1 MIIGWLILIGLALG
15 FVVWRRP
22 IVSYVRGG
30 PYLSTRLRRYLN
42 QAIAMRPTLLVTDDA
57 QRDEWAQDI
66 CGAVPVSLSKFMGEL
81 STGEPLATDCV
92 LSIVNERQLDQDARQ
107 AFYAKLG
114 TVAHVIRVRGQL
126 ASVTGDTSDYDE
138 TGHIHKLTG
147 NVVIEHVRGAVLR

>member
-1 MIIGWLILIGLALG
+1 MNIGWLLLIGLALG

-22 IVSYVRGG
+22 IVSYMRGG

-42 QAIAMRPTLLVTDDA
+42 QVIALRPTLLITDDTL
-57 QRDEWAQDI
+57 RDQWAQDI

-81 STGEPLATDCV
+81 STGEPLTTACV

-107 AFYAKLG
+107 AFYTKLG
-114 TVAHVIRVRGQL
+114 TVPHVIRVRGQL
-126 ASVTGDTSDYDE
+126 ASVAGDTSEYDD

-147 NVVIEHVRGAVLR
+147 SVIIEHVRAA

>member
-1 MIIGWLILIGLALG
+1 MNIGWLLLIGLALG

-42 QAIAMRPTLLVTDDA
+42 QTIAMRPTVLITDDA
-57 QRDEWAQDI
+57 QRDQWAQDI
-66 CGAVPVSLSKFMGEL
+66 CGAVPVSLNKFMGEPFA
-81 STGEPLATDCV
+81 GEAPIV
-92 LSIVNERQLDQDARQ
+92 LSIVNERQLDQDSRQ

-114 TVAHVIRVRGQL
+114 PVPHVIRVRGQL
-126 ASVTGDTSDYDE
+126 ASVPGDTSDYDE

-147 NVVIEHVRGAVLR
+147 NVVIEHIHGAATLE